1 MRPYKSAKTALE
13 RSKKQRKPVLVEK
26 LKRLA
31 LKKKQKAACLGL
43 HTYGEFVATQRR
55 AAHTLLCN
63 GVGNAA

>member
-1 MRPYKSAKTALE
+1 MRPYKSAKTE
-13 RSKKQRKPVLVEK
+13 QKKKQRKPVLVE
-26 LKRLA
+26 KRLA
-31 LKKKQKAACLGL
+31 LKKKQKAACLSL

>member
-26 LKRLA
+26 RLA
-31 LKKKQKAACLGL
+31 LKKKQKAACLSL